1 MAKRAW
7 GVESVEFAPVDPNG
21 ALPTTGWT
29 KVSNIENGSVTF
41 SVPETAVTEVTVE
54 DVDGAIDVLP
64 NTEQEA
70 VTLTFASVELE
81 ESMVKEFIGG
91 EFDIPTQTFNAPAVA
106 DIKHL
111 ALRVTSRSH
120 RGKKFQ
126 FFIRNGAVV
135 SNVAA
140 NFTKGQLIALAFTVR
155 STIPVDGSGNPVSPW
170 GWKIIDTT
178 PTT

>member
-7 GVESVEFAPVDPNG
+7 GVESIEFAPVDPNG
-21 ALPTTGWT
+21 ALPTVGWE
-29 KVSNIENGSVTF
+29 KVHNIENGSVTF
-41 SVPETAVTEVTVE
+41 NVPETAVTEVTVE

-70 VTLTFASVELE
+70 VTLTLASVELE
-81 ESMVKEFIGG
+81 EEKVIKFIGG
-91 EFDIPTQTFNAPAVA
+91 TFDVPSQTYNAPALSE
-106 DIKHL
+106 IKHL
-111 ALRVTSRSH
+111 AFRVTSRPH

-126 FFIRNGAVV
+126 FFIRNGAIV

-155 STIPVDGSGNPVSPW
+155 STIPTDGSGNPVSPW
-170 GWKIIDTT
+170 GWRIIDTT